1 MRDLESRRA
10 EIFRRSE
17 QRIREIK
24 RNRKR
29 ATAICL
35 VLLLS
40 VGSVSAAVYQPRKNN
55 DNPHSQTLEYE
66 DGAKQQFVKAV
77 ITDSSSNSY
86 VCNDGDKIAELCA
99 YAEDLG
105 EIPKDT
111 QNYDETLAESVV
123 TKDESKIT
131 LTIEFIKG
139 NGEKSV
145 CTLIKN
151 KLYFENGNKSVALSD
166 EQLSSFLTTVEKI
179 KNK

>member
-1 MRDLESRRA
+1 MRDFESRRA

-29 ATAICL
+29 AAAICL

-66 DGAKQQFVKAV
+66 DGEQFVKAV

-86 VCNDGDKIAELCA
+86 VCNDGEKIAELCA
-99 YAEDLG
+99 YAEFSG

-111 QNYDETLAESVV
+111 QNYDETLEESVD

-131 LTIEFIKG
+131 LTIEFIKE
-139 NGEKSV
+139 NGKKSV

-151 KLYFENGNKSVALSD
+151 KLYFENGNKSIALSD

>member
-1 MRDLESRRA
+1 MRDLESLRA

-29 ATAICL
+29 AAAICL

-66 DGAKQQFVKAV
+66 DGAEQQFVKAV

-86 VCNDGDKIAELCA
+86 VCDDGDKIAELCA
-99 YAEDLG
+99 YAEDSG

-111 QNYDETLAESVV
+111 QNYDETLAESVIS
-123 TKDESKIT
+123 KDESKIT
-131 LTIEFIKG
+131 LTIEFIKE

>member
-1 MRDLESRRA
+1 MRDFESRRA

-29 ATAICL
+29 AAAICL

-66 DGAKQQFVKAV
+66 NGAQQQFVKAV

-86 VCNDGDKIAELCA
+86 VCNDGERIAELCV
-99 YAEDLG
+99 YAEYSG
-105 EIPKDT
+105 ESTKDT
-111 QNYDETLAESVV
+111 QNYGETLDESLV

-131 LTIEFIKG
+131 LTIELIKE

-145 CTLIKN
+145 FTLIGN
-151 KLYFENGNKSVALSD
+151 KLYYESGNKSAALSD